1 VKDYLKKHEA
11 FETGLRRVV
20 RALLLQASQEAAT
33 KDVPES
39 DRIHV
44 VRKRLKRLRAIHKLA
59 RPVLEEARCDR
70 EQAWLRNRGRLL
82 SEARDVDV
90 LVETHRQL
98 AQRNVA
104 NPGVGGAGDPVQEEL
119 LRLRHELRLDA
130 PPSRLLGEVAQELI
144 AKAQEWDAVSW
155 VPTEADLIGD
165 ALTFGIGR
173 YGRALADAER
183 SPTGERFHTLRKR
196 VKDLAYQMDFMA
208 RRVPAAGARLR
219 RKADRLGELLGWHH
233 DLWLFADRVAAMDGL
248 SDVVRDSWERLT
260 ERERR
265 LLEPRAL
272 AKADRFRR
280 AMAKKAGER

>member
-1 VKDYLKKHEA
+1 VKYYLKKHEA
-11 FETGLRRVV
+11 FEPGLRRVI
-20 RALLLQASQEAAT
+20 RALLLQASQVAAT
-33 KDVPES
+33 KNIPEG

-44 VRKRLKRLRAIHKLA
+44 VRKRLKRVRAIHKLA
-59 RPVLEEARCDR
+59 WPVLEEARCDR
-70 EQAWLRNRGRLL
+70 EQAWFRDRGRLL

-90 LVETHRQL
+90 LLETHRQL

-104 NPGVGGAGDPVQEEL
+104 SPGVGGAGDPVQGEL
-119 LRLRHELRLDA
+119 LRCRHEVRLAA
-130 PPSRLLGEVAQELI
+130 PPSRLLGKVAQELI

-165 ALTFGIGR
+165 ALTSGIGR
-173 YGRALADAER
+173 YGRALADADR

-196 VKDLAYQMDFMA
+196 IKDLAYQMDFMA
-208 RRVPAAGARLR
+208 RRIPAAGARLR
-219 RKADRLGELLGWHH
+219 GKADRLGELLGWHH

-260 ERERR
+260 ERERM